1 MRPQD
6 AVRAENR
13 VLLPGL
19 PERLPPGETL
29 VWQGAPRWKTLA
41 RRGFHLRGLAIY
53 FAALLVWYVAD
64 TLSDGLP
71 AGRAALDIARTGGIA
86 LAALAMVA
94 LFCWGVGRTTIYTIT
109 SRRVAIRFG
118 IALPMTINI
127 PFAKIESAAVKAN
140 PDGTGDILL
149 TLAPDSKI
157 SYIIMWPHVR
167 AWSLSRPQ
175 PMLRSI
181 PDAVAVARSFGEA
194 VAATARTPVA
204 LGPVSAAASPVA
216 RPTGA
221 IVEKRPAVPAA
232 A

>member
-1 MRPQD
+1 VRPQD
-6 AVRAENR
+6 AIRPQDRAL
-13 VLLPGL
+13 VPGL
-19 PERLPPGETL
+19 PEQLPPGETL

-41 RRGFHLRGLAIY
+41 RRGFHIRGLAIY
-53 FAALLVWYVAD
+53 FAVLLAWYVTS
-64 TLSDGLP
+64 TLGDDLP
-71 AGRAALDIARTGGIA
+71 AARTALDIARTGGIA
-86 LAALAMVA
+86 LAALGMVA

-167 AWSLSRPQ
+167 AWSLGRPQ

-181 PDAVAVARSFGEA
+181 PDVVAVAQSFGHA
-194 VAATARTPVA
+194 VVATAERPVA
-204 LGPVSAAASPVA
+204 LGAVSASGGAA
-216 RPTGA
+216 RPDGA
-221 IVEKRPAVPAA
+221 MVDQRPAIAA
-232 A
+232 AA